1 MVLEDLK
8 KSIIK
13 MPTEDLMSLI
23 LELRASRRSRKEKPA
38 AKKAAAKTEASL
50 DKMIAGLNPEQRAKL
65 AALLGDKT

>member
-8 KSIIK
+8 RSISK

-38 AKKAAAKTEASL
+38 AKKAAVKTEASL
-50 DKMIAGLNPEQRAKL
+50 DKMIAGLNPAQRAKL

>member
-8 KSIIK
+8 RSISK
-13 MPTEDLMSLI
+13 MPTEDLMGLI

-50 DKMIAGLNPEQRAKL
+50 DKMIAGLSFEQKAKL